1 MTSVNWDVFT
11 ALPGSRQ
18 NNFENLARH
27 LIHRHYGRFGDFK
40 ALANQPG
47 VEFHLKLREACP
59 LGDAARWY
67 GWQCKWYELPPGTA
81 IRNARKK
88 VIEDGIKKT
97 AAHVVGVTDWV
108 LWTKHPLTKDDQKWF
123 YGLDSHGMTLTLWTG
138 HNIEEL
144 LAGPGEIY
152 RSTYFG
158 ELILTDDALRSL
170 HTRAVEPVRF
180 RWLPE
185 AHQPVDAERALRRML
200 GGEHTREE
208 LHEAVTG
215 LREARAAINA
225 DRAGLPED
233 LVESVESI
241 LVHLEEA
248 VVHLSGVSDALVAG
262 DWESLRD
269 FALNVP
275 TVPKDVGQLPRRL
288 RAQRQPSM
296 SVTNA
301 LDDLDQAY
309 GLVQVTDRDTQV
321 QIVAVTAAA
330 GNGKTHLSA
339 QVTAAEEARPA
350 GVFLR
355 GHGLSARGML
365 DDLARQVTVNGQPCP
380 SMDALIAAVDAAGE
394 RAHRRLPIIIDGL
407 NESED
412 PRVWKTLI
420 AGVKGVLSEYPHVL
434 LVCTLRSTFVE
445 ECLPPDTLQ
454 ITIDGFAADQA
465 AAVARYMEY
474 YKIDPGDADLPEGL
488 LDHPLTLRL
497 FCEVANRDREHVV
510 GVESIPHSLTAVFVS
525 YLQQVAARVAELS
538 PIGHRFFET
547 DVREGLEKIGLCLW
561 EHKANGFRVSSL
573 RGLIDNGASWEGSLT
588 RALERESVLLRDP
601 IGETGEIGVSIS
613 YDALAGHIIAQAIIA
628 NRSRDQMEAWLK
640 DPATVAAFAGDRGDR
655 HPLAEDIFV
664 ALAGLLPR
672 LRRRQLWAMV
682 PDEMRIR
689 ALILS
694 AGLESTY
701 LDMLTVEALAE
712 HVQTA
717 PPSSSAMVLR
727 RLRETRASRNHPLNA
742 DFLHTKLKAMSVHE
756 RDLRWTEWTR
766 ENWRAMARDLRDLEA
781 GWRVPLVRTSRDLLR
796 ARWAMWIS
804 TSTVR
809 ALRDQATRSLYWFG
823 RHDPEALFT
832 MTVESFDINDEYV
845 SERMVAASYGVVMAH
860 QVHDTTVAQ
869 ALPPFLTALAE
880 TLIGPAARHPTSHWL
895 TRLHVHGIFI
905 FAATYYPESDTTVL
919 DGDGRIAFGGGPAIN
934 LLADSDPRVQDVR
947 GAMHMDFENYTL
959 GRLRPERS
967 NYDFD
972 DPGYQQ
978 IMANVRSAVSELGW
992 SRDRFMAIDS
1002 AIAERS
1008 YRDADREGNP
1018 ERYGKKYSWIAFY
1031 GQAGA
1036 LDDRGDLKPRSE
1048 RLSDLG
1054 IDPSFPEKS
1063 APLPVAIGDWATPT
1077 PAADEDWVVFGK
1089 VDVSDE
1095 LIYPAEL
1102 NTHPG
1107 PWVAVGGYLSTGGQT
1122 PGRRVW
1128 GLLTT
1133 ALVAPEHVDVIR
1145 EALQSRS
1152 YPGRHWIPE
1161 APEDHYT
1168 FAGEIPWHPHFAH
1181 VREDDPQHDPYLGS
1195 IQLEDRTLVPAE
1207 TLMHRFGWEGHH
1219 SPLNDA
1225 GHPPVPS
1232 RNLSTAMHLK
1242 AEPQTFDQ
1250 RAPDGTIAAL
1260 TFSAPSR
1267 FEGDLLYIREDI
1279 LRSYAAGRTLIGLFW
1294 GERLP
1299 TPYPH
1304 NQPEWLQ
1311 EARKRNAE
1319 VWRRVV
1325 VRDFTTVQ
1333 APRRSGP
1340 RRSRSSTPS
1349 T

>member
-1 MTSVNWDVFT
+1 MNWDVFA
-11 ALPGSRQ
+11 ALPGSQQ

-27 LIHRHYGRFGDFK
+27 LIHRHYGSFGDFK

-47 VEFHLKLREACP
+47 VEFHLKLREACS
-59 LGDAARWY
+59 LGDAGRWY
-67 GWQCKWYELPPGTA
+67 GWQCKWYDLPPGRA
-81 IRNARKK
+81 IGNTRKK

-97 AAHVVGVTDWV
+97 ATHIPGVTDWV
-108 LWTKHPLTKDDQKWF
+108 LWTKHPLTKDDQDWF
-123 YGLDSHGMTLTLWTG
+123 YGLDSYGMTLTLWTG

-158 ELILTDDALRSL
+158 ELILTDDALRAL
-170 HTRAVEPVRF
+170 HTRAVAPVLF

-185 AHQPVDAERALRRML
+185 AHQPVDAERALLRML
-200 GGEHTREE
+200 GGKHAREE
-208 LHEAVTG
+208 LHGAVTR
-215 LREARAAINA
+215 LRAAQTAINA

-233 LVESVESI
+233 LGKSVEPV
-241 LVHLEEA
+241 LAHLEETA
-248 VVHLSGVSDALVAG
+248 VHLSEVTNALAAG
-262 DWESLRD
+262 DWESLQD
-269 FALNVP
+269 LALNVP
-275 TVPKDVGQLPRRL
+275 TLPKDARQLPRRL
-288 RAQRQPSM
+288 RARRQPSM

-301 LDDLDQAY
+301 LDDLNQAHE
-309 GLVQVTDRDTQV
+309 LLQVTDRDTQV
-321 QIVAVTAAA
+321 EIVAITAAA

-355 GHGLSARGML
+355 GHGLSARGTL
-365 DDLARQVTVNGQPCP
+365 DDLARQVTVNGQPCA

-394 RAHRRLPIIIDGL
+394 RARRRLPIIIDGL
-407 NESED
+407 NEAED

-420 AGVKGVLSEYPHVL
+420 AGVKSVLLEYPHVL

-445 ECLPPDTLQ
+445 ECLPSDTLQ
-454 ITIDGFAADQA
+454 VTIDGFAADQES
-465 AAVARYMEY
+465 AVARYMEY

-497 FCEVANRDREHVV
+497 FCEVANPDREHVV
-510 GVESIPHSLTAVFVS
+510 GVESIPHSLTAVFVR
-525 YLQQVAARVAELS
+525 YLEQVAARVAELS
-538 PIGHRFFET
+538 PVGHRFYES
-547 DVREGLEKIGLCLW
+547 DVHEGLEKIGLRLW
-561 EHKANGFRVSSL
+561 KYKAYGFRVSRL
-573 RGLIDNGASWEGSLT
+573 RGLIDNGARWEGSLM
-588 RALERESVLLRDP
+588 RALEQESVLLRDP
-601 IGETGEIGVSIS
+601 IGDTGEVGVIVS

-628 NRSRDQMEAWLK
+628 TRSRDQMGAWLN

-672 LRRRQLWAMV
+672 LHRRQLWAIV
-682 PDEMRIR
+682 PDEMRIW
-689 ALILS
+689 ALTLS

-701 LDMLTVEALAE
+701 LDTPTVEALAE
-712 HVQTA
+712 HVRTA
-717 PPSSSAMVLR
+717 PPNSSAIVLR

-742 DFLHTKLKAMSVHE
+742 DFLHVTLKAMSVHE

-766 ENWRAMARDLRDLEA
+766 KDWRAMARDLRGLEA
-781 GWRVPLVRTSRDLLR
+781 GWRASPVRTSHDPLR
-796 ARWAMWIS
+796 ARWAMWTL

-823 RHDPEALFT
+823 RHDPKALFT

-845 SERMVAASYGVVMAH
+845 SERMAAASYGVIMAH
-860 QVHDTTVAQ
+860 QVHDTTIAQ
-869 ALPPFLTALAE
+869 ALPPFLAALAE

-895 TRLHVHGIFI
+895 TRLHVHGIFT
-905 FAATYYPESDTTVL
+905 FAATHYPDSDTAVL
-919 DGDGRIAFGGGPAIN
+919 DGDGRIAFGAGPAIN
-934 LLADSDPRVQDVR
+934 ILADSDPRVQDVR

-959 GRLRPERS
+959 GRLLPERG

-978 IMANVRSAVSELGW
+978 VLANVRSAVVELGW
-992 SRDRFMAIDS
+992 SHDKFGAID
-1002 AIAERS
+1002 AMIAERS

-1031 GQAGA
+1031 GHAGA

-1054 IDPSFPEKS
+1054 IDPSFPERP

-1077 PAADEDWVVFGK
+1077 PATDEEWVILGK

-1095 LIYPAEL
+1095 LMYPAEL

-1107 PWVAVGGYLSTGGQT
+1107 PWVAVGGYLSTKGQT

-1128 GLLTT
+1128 GLLVT

-1145 EALQSRS
+1145 EALQSRP

-1181 VREDDPQHDPYLGS
+1181 IHEDDPQDDPYLGS
-1195 IQLEDRTLVPAE
+1195 IQLENQTLVPAE
-1207 TLMHRFGWEGHH
+1207 ILMHQFGWEGYH

-1225 GHPPVPS
+1225 GHPLVPS
-1232 RNLSTAMHLK
+1232 RNLSTAMQLK
-1242 AEPQTFDQ
+1242 AEPQTFGQ
-1250 RAPDGTIAAL
+1250 RGPDGTVVAL

-1267 FEGDLLYIREDI
+1267 FEGNLLYIREDT

-1304 NQPEWLQ
+1304 DQPKWLQ
-1311 EARKRNAE
+1311 EARARNAE

-1325 VRDFTTVQ
+1325 VRDFTAVQ
-1333 APRRSGP
+1333 ASRRSTRSP
-1340 RRSRSSTPS
+1340 RSRSNTPS

>member
-1 MTSVNWDVFT
+1 MPGVNWDVFA
-11 ALPGSRQ
+11 ALTGSRQ

-47 VEFHLKLREACP
+47 VEFHLKLRDAGP
-59 LGDAARWY
+59 LGDAGRWY
-67 GWQCKWYELPPGTA
+67 GWQCKWYDLPPGRA
-81 IRNARKK
+81 IGNTRKT

-97 AAHVVGVTDWV
+97 AAHVPGVTDWV
-108 LWTKHPLTKDDQKWF
+108 LWTKHPLTRADQDWF

-158 ELILTDDALRSL
+158 ELILAEDALRSL
-170 HTRAVEPVRF
+170 HTRAVAPVLF

-200 GGEHTREE
+200 GGEHAREE
-208 LHEAVTG
+208 LHEAVTR
-215 LREARAAINA
+215 LREAQAAINV
-225 DRAGLPED
+225 DRAGLPGD
-233 LVESVESI
+233 LVESVDSI
-241 LVHLEEA
+241 LVHLEA
-248 VVHLSGVSDALVAG
+248 AADHLSGVSNALVAG
-262 DWESLRD
+262 DWESLRGL
-269 FALNVP
+269 ALNVP
-275 TVPKDVGQLPRRL
+275 TVPKDVRQLPRHL
-288 RAQRQPSM
+288 RARRQPSM

-309 GLVQVTDRDTQV
+309 ELLQVTNRDTQV
-321 QIVAVTAAA
+321 EIVAVTAAA

-339 QVTAAEEARPA
+339 QVSAAEDARPA

-355 GHGLSARGML
+355 GHGLSARGTL

-454 ITIDGFAADQA
+454 ITIDGFAADQK

-474 YKIDPGDADLPEGL
+474 YKIDPGDAELPEGL

-525 YLQQVAARVAELS
+525 YLDQVAARVAELS

-547 DVREGLEKIGLCLW
+547 DVREALEKIGLCLW
-561 EHKANGFRVSSL
+561 QHNADGFRVSSL

-588 RALERESVLLRDP
+588 RMLEQESILLRDP
-601 IGETGEIGVSIS
+601 IGETGEVGVSIS

-628 NRSRDQMEAWLK
+628 TRSRDQMDAWLK
-640 DPATVAAFAGDRGDR
+640 DPATATAFVGDRGDR

-672 LRRRQLWAMV
+672 LHRRQLWAMV
-682 PDEMRIR
+682 PDDMHIR
-689 ALILS
+689 ALTLA

-701 LDMLTVEALAE
+701 LDMPTVEALTA

-717 PPSSSAMVLR
+717 SPSSSAMVLS
-727 RLRETRASRNHPLNA
+727 RLRETRASLNHPLNA
-742 DFLHTKLKAMSVHE
+742 DFLHATLEAMSVHE

-781 GWRVPLVRTSRDLLR
+781 GWRASPVRTSRDRLR
-796 ARWAMWIS
+796 ACWTMWIL

-832 MTVESFDINDEYV
+832 MTMESFDINDEYI
-845 SERMVAASYGVVMAH
+845 SERMAAASYGVVMAH
-860 QVHDTTVAQ
+860 QIHDATIAQ
-869 ALPPFLTALAE
+869 ALPPFLAALAE
-880 TLIGPAARHPTSHWL
+880 TLSGPAARRPTNHWL
-895 TRLHVHGIFI
+895 TRLHVHGIFT
-905 FAATYYPESDTTVL
+905 FAATYYPESDTAVL
-919 DGDGRIAFGGGPAIN
+919 DGDRRIAFGAGPAITV
-934 LLADSDPRVQDVR
+934 LADSDPRAEDAR
-947 GAMHMDFENYTL
+947 GAMRMDFENYTL
-959 GRLRPERS
+959 GRLLPARR

-972 DPGYQQ
+972 DPAYQQ

-1002 AIAERS
+1002 TIAERS
-1008 YRDADREGNP
+1008 HRDADREGNP

-1036 LDDRGDLKPRSE
+1036 LDDRGELKPRSE

-1054 IDPSFPEKS
+1054 VDPSFPERP
-1063 APLPVAIGDWATPT
+1063 APLPIAFGDWATPT
-1077 PAADEDWVVFGK
+1077 PASLEDWVILGE
-1089 VDVSDE
+1089 VDVPDE
-1095 LIYPAEL
+1095 LLYPAEL
-1102 NTHPG
+1102 NGHPG
-1107 PWVAVGGYLSTGGQT
+1107 PWVAVGGHLSTRGQT
-1122 PGRRVW
+1122 PGRSVW
-1128 GLLTT
+1128 GLLAT
-1133 ALVAPEHVDVIR
+1133 ALVAPEHVNAVC
-1145 EALQSRS
+1145 EALQSRP
-1152 YPGRHWIPE
+1152 YPGRDWIPE

-1181 VREDDPQHDPYLGS
+1181 VHEDAPQDDPYLGS
-1195 IQLEDRTLVPAE
+1195 LRLEDRTLVPVE
-1207 TLMHRFGWEGHH
+1207 ILMHRFGWEGYH
-1219 SPLNDA
+1219 SSLNDA
-1225 GHPPVPS
+1225 GHLLVPS
-1232 RNLSTAMHLK
+1232 RNLSTAMQLK

-1250 RAPDGTIAAL
+1250 RAPDGTIAAM

-1267 FEGDLLYIREDI
+1267 FEGDLLYLREDI
-1279 LRSYAAGRTLIGLFW
+1279 LRSYAAGRTLVGLFW

-1304 NQPEWLQ
+1304 DQPEWLQ
-1311 EARKRNAE
+1311 EARELNAE

-1325 VRDFTTVQ
+1325 VRDFYDSPGCSPIR
-1333 APRRSGP
+1333 AAEIPLK
-1340 RRSRSSTPS
+1340 
-1349 T
+1349 